1 MSYIGAWILFKKR
14 KEKERKGKNLHW
26 LWTQYSAAKSEFH
39 NPTPSASHHLQFQAV
54 CNSF

>member
-26 LWTQYSAAKSEFH
+26 LWTQYSAAKIRI
-39 NPTPSASHHLQFQAV
+39 P
-54 CNSF
+54 